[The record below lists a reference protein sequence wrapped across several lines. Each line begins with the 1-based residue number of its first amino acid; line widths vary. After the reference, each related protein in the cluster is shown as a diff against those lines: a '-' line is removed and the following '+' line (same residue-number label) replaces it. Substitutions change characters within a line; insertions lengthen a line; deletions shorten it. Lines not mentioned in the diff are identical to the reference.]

1 MARLATVVTAL
12 ALASSGV
19 VAKHAQ
25 RHVPRINYLPSVVKR
40 QFDDIFDDITDIT
53 DDITI
58 DDTIDDIFSDF
69 DDFFTDLPTDVDDF
83 FTDIPTDI
91 FSDLPTI
98 PTTISFPSATSN
110 PEVDDS
116 DDCVDFPVYSGTT
129 PPAGNTASR
138 TSSGS
143 DPTGTSD
150 SSDDNEDA
158 ASVPTAA
165 MGSVLAV
172 ALGLG
177 ALML

>member
-53 DDITI
+53 DDITV

-69 DDFFTDLPTDVDDF
+69 DDF

-98 PTTISFPSATSN
+98 PSTISFPSATSN

-143 DPTGTSD
+143 DPTGSSD
-150 SSDDNEDA
+150 SSGDNEDA